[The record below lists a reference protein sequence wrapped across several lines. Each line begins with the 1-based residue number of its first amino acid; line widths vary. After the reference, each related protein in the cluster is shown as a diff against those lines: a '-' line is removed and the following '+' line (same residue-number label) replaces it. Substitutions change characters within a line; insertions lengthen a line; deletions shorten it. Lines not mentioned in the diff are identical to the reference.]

1 MSVYNGILGQDLAI
15 SILQRAI
22 EEERVSGSYLF
33 IGPDGVGKQTTALAF
48 AARLCG
54 GDQADT
60 STLASIQSG
69 TYADFRSVAP
79 TGASQM
85 ISIAQIWPRDGSSGH
100 RPENAMLRDLHFEP
114 IRGKKRVFLIR
125 DAEGLGK
132 GKADSGNSLL
142 KTLEEPPPYAH
153 FILTAET
160 PAAVPQTIL
169 SRCQIIRFHR
179 VPTPQIHTLL
189 ERNGIEGHLAEFLAA
204 YSEGRPGMALRLAKA
219 PGLLEARSTIL
230 QIAHSLVYSPSISG
244 FKLSEEFRKTAGKLK
259 LAPDDG
265 ADAEEEKSSRDT
277 SLLGLDLV
285 ATYFRDLLAAV
296 VSGESARLA
305 HPDLRKETMV
315 AARHISATTLQSSVQ
330 RILAVRGVIARNANS
345 QLAIDVLFT
354 GLAGIAKT

>member
-1 MSVYNGILGQDLAI
+1 MENQVLDFLHYASDIGHVYNPENSILCPVYNGILGQDLAI
-15 SILQRAI
+15 SVLQRAI
-22 EEERVSGSYLF
+22 EEERVSRILPLHRSKTVSVSK
-33 IGPDGVGKQTTALAF
+33 PPRLAF
-48 AARLCG
+48 TARLCSGDPG
-54 GDQADT
+54 GRT
-60 STLASIQSG
+60 PTLAAIQSG
-69 TYADFRSVAP
+69 TYTDFRSVAP

-189 ERNGIEGHLAEFLAA
+189 ERHGIEGHLAEFLAA
-204 YSEGRPGMALRLAKA
+204 YSEKA
-219 PGLLEARSTIL
+219 DPA
-230 QIAHSLVYSPSISG
+230 
-244 FKLSEEFRKTAGKLK
+244 
-259 LAPDDG
+259 
-265 ADAEEEKSSRDT
+265 
-277 SLLGLDLV
+277 
-285 ATYFRDLLAAV
+285 
-296 VSGESARLA
+296 
-305 HPDLRKETMV
+305 
-315 AARHISATTLQSSVQ
+315 
-330 RILAVRGVIARNANS
+330 
-345 QLAIDVLFT
+345 
-354 GLAGIAKT
+354 